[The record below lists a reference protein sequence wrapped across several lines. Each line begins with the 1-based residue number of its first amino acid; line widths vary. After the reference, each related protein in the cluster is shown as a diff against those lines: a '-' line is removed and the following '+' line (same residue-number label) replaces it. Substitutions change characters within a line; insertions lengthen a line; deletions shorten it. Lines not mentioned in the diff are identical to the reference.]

1 MTQKKSFWRT
11 IALILILISGAA
23 TTPDALAQGKRVV
36 SGRVLDQDQQP
47 IVGAAVVVSGTT
59 QGTVTDIDG
68 NYRIEV
74 SNEAKELSFSY
85 LGYTGQTVTI
95 DGGTINVTLEDEFA
109 ELSDVVV
116 IGYGTSKKGD
126 LTGSIS
132 NVTSDDFNLGLIS
145 SPEQLI
151 NGKVS
156 GVQIMSNSGSP
167 SAGSTIRIRG
177 GASLNASND
186 PLIVLDGVPLENGGI
201 SGNSSNFLSLI
212 NPSDIESM
220 TVLKDASSTAIYGSR
235 ASNGVILITTK
246 KGSKDKFNLSFS
258 TTHSLQAKTKLADM
272 LSRDEFIDVV
282 NEDGRYTS
290 LLGDEDTNWNNEVFR
305 LAYGTDNNL
314 SISAKTKIMPIRFSA
329 GFYHQNGIL
338 DTDQAQRF
346 SGSLNL
352 SPTFFK
358 DDLKVTLGVKGS
370 VNKNRFAPTS
380 AIYAAARYNPT
391 IAVKSGDEAYGGY
404 TEALSSGVPENG
416 AIFNPV
422 GLLQQTEDKSTV
434 GRLIGNLDLDYK
446 LRVLPELRAH
456 ITLAYD
462 YAKGEGTVYVSPEA
476 AEYYVDGVSGG
487 RDYAYGPEKQYNK
500 LFTGYLNYNKD
511 FGTQRLDVTAGYD
524 YQWWK
529 TATPYY
535 ETTDCAGNV
544 LSSIA
549 ATDSR
554 HVLLSYY
561 GRVNYTLKDKYMLT
575 ATVRRDGTSRFS
587 KDNRWGTFPSVAL
600 AWRLSEEAFLSDIEA
615 LSNLK
620 IRVSYGVTGQQD
632 GIGNYNYM
640 PLYTE
645 SQAGADY
652 MFGGQAITTLR
663 PEAYVADLKWET
675 TKAWNFGLDFGF
687 VNNRINGSFD
697 YYTRKTED
705 LLATVPSAAGTNF
718 DKSILTNVGNVD
730 SQGLEF
736 NINLAAI
743 DTQDWGWDI
752 GFNMTWQKQ
761 TVKNLSLVEGGE
773 TTSTQIGPTLDSYY
787 FQRLTEGMAPYIF
800 YLYHQLYDENG
811 TPIEGLYADMD
822 GDGEADMYYSKT
834 PTPDYIMGFTTSLR
848 FKKLTLGTS
857 LRANIGNYVYNG
869 TSMNNGATGTF
880 SWASSQVLNL
890 SRSYLTTRFTDRQY
904 LSDYYLENAS
914 FLKMDNVTLNY
925 NFGRIANL
933 FNLNATFMV
942 QNVFTVTKYTGVDP
956 EVPDGMDSSFYPRPR
971 TFSLS
976 LGIDF

>member
-1 MTQKKSFWRT
+1 M
-11 IALILILISGAA
+11 
-23 TTPDALAQGKRVV
+23 
-36 SGRVLDQDQQP
+36 
-47 IVGAAVVVSGTT
+47 
-59 QGTVTDIDG
+59 
-68 NYRIEV
+68 
-74 SNEAKELSFSY
+74 
-85 LGYTGQTVTI
+85 
-95 DGGTINVTLEDEFA
+95 
-109 ELSDVVV
+109 
-116 IGYGTSKKGD
+116 
-126 LTGSIS
+126 
-132 NVTSDDFNLGLIS
+132 
-145 SPEQLI
+145 
-151 NGKVS
+151 
-156 GVQIMSNSGSP
+156 
-167 SAGSTIRIRG
+167 
-177 GASLNASND
+177 
-186 PLIVLDGVPLENGGI
+186 
-201 SGNSSNFLSLI
+201 
-212 NPSDIESM
+212 
-220 TVLKDASSTAIYGSR
+220 
-235 ASNGVILITTK
+235 
-246 KGSKDKFNLSFS
+246 
-258 TTHSLQAKTKLADM
+258 
-272 LSRDEFIDVV
+272 
-282 NEDGRYTS
+282 
-290 LLGDEDTNWNNEVFR
+290 
-305 LAYGTDNNL
+305 
-314 SISAKTKIMPIRFSA
+314 
-329 GFYHQNGIL
+329 
-338 DTDQAQRF
+338 
-346 SGSLNL
+346 
-352 SPTFFK
+352 
-358 DDLKVTLGVKGS
+358 
-370 VNKNRFAPTS
+370 
-380 AIYAAARYNPT
+380 
-391 IAVKSGDEAYGGY
+391 
-404 TEALSSGVPENG
+404 
-416 AIFNPV
+416 
-422 GLLQQTEDKSTV
+422 
-434 GRLIGNLDLDYK
+434 
-446 LRVLPELRAH
+446 
-456 ITLAYD
+456 
-462 YAKGEGTVYVSPEA
+462 
-476 AEYYVDGVSGG
+476 
-487 RDYAYGPEKQYNK
+487 
-500 LFTGYLNYNKD
+500 
-511 FGTQRLDVTAGYD
+511 
-524 YQWWK
+524 
-529 TATPYY
+529 
-535 ETTDCAGNV
+535 
-544 LSSIA
+544 
-549 ATDSR
+549 
-554 HVLLSYY
+554 
-561 GRVNYTLKDKYMLT
+561 
-575 ATVRRDGTSRFS
+575 
-587 KDNRWGTFPSVAL
+587 
-600 AWRLSEEAFLSDIEA
+600 
-615 LSNLK
+615 K

-890 SRSYLTTRFTDRQY
+890 SRSYLTTRFTARQY
-904 LSDYYLENAS
+904 RSDYYLENAS

>member
-11 IALILILISGAA
+11 MALILILISGSAP
-23 TTPDALAQGKRVV
+23 TPAQRAQGKRVV

-246 KGSKDKFNLSFS
+246 KGSKAKFNLSFS
-258 TTHSLQAKTKLADM
+258 PTHSLQAKTKLADM

-575 ATVRRDGTSRFS
+575 ATVRRDGT
-587 KDNRWGTFPSVAL
+587 
-600 AWRLSEEAFLSDIEA
+600 
-615 LSNLK
+615 
-620 IRVSYGVTGQQD
+620 
-632 GIGNYNYM
+632 
-640 PLYTE
+640 
-645 SQAGADY
+645 
-652 MFGGQAITTLR
+652 
-663 PEAYVADLKWET
+663 
-675 TKAWNFGLDFGF
+675 
-687 VNNRINGSFD
+687 
-697 YYTRKTED
+697 
-705 LLATVPSAAGTNF
+705 
-718 DKSILTNVGNVD
+718 
-730 SQGLEF
+730 
-736 NINLAAI
+736 
-743 DTQDWGWDI
+743 
-752 GFNMTWQKQ
+752 
-761 TVKNLSLVEGGE
+761 
-773 TTSTQIGPTLDSYY
+773 
-787 FQRLTEGMAPYIF
+787 
-800 YLYHQLYDENG
+800 
-811 TPIEGLYADMD
+811 
-822 GDGEADMYYSKT
+822 
-834 PTPDYIMGFTTSLR
+834 
-848 FKKLTLGTS
+848 
-857 LRANIGNYVYNG
+857 
-869 TSMNNGATGTF
+869 
-880 SWASSQVLNL
+880 
-890 SRSYLTTRFTDRQY
+890 
-904 LSDYYLENAS
+904 
-914 FLKMDNVTLNY
+914 
-925 NFGRIANL
+925 
-933 FNLNATFMV
+933 
-942 QNVFTVTKYTGVDP
+942 
-956 EVPDGMDSSFYPRPR
+956 
-971 TFSLS
+971 
-976 LGIDF
+976 